1 MDSLLLTLQDVSSSF
16 LDILQSMDGQVGV
29 FPQAWTFL
37 KLVLPQME
45 LIWSVI
51 KEQSREA
58 GALAFLIQFNWMLED
73 KASKNTILML
83 SELLEMIK
91 LIRVDVF
98 MMEQLKYNAH
108 AMVPAKEQILG
119 FHEGLQLLRVFLAT
133 VKKINRLHSD
143 PLIEKIK
150 NVKAEV
156 GTTAHLHVFRSS
168 VSNLPKTD
176 ELGFIH
182 FLLENLRVLW
192 SCRVYFIVSVK
203 CQIEVL
209 LRHLK
214 SETITVTDVVMGLN
228 DQLEVKINQ
237 HLDIV
242 SIIGM
247 PGFGKTTLI
256 DEEFEFKMLQLYITL
271 YFFMLGV
278 LFLKYTRKENCYL
291 RSEMTLSNLFT
302 DTIKMSDEDLAEEL

>member
-16 LDILQSMDGQVGV
+16 LDILQSRDGQVGV

-58 GALAFLIQFNWMLED
+58 GALAFLIHFNWMLEY

-91 LIRVDVF
+91 LIRVDP
-98 MMEQLKYNAH
+98 NDAH

-192 SCRVYFIVSVK
+192 SCRVCFIVSVK
-203 CQIEVL
+203 YQIEVL

-228 DQLEVKINQ
+228 DQLEVIINQ